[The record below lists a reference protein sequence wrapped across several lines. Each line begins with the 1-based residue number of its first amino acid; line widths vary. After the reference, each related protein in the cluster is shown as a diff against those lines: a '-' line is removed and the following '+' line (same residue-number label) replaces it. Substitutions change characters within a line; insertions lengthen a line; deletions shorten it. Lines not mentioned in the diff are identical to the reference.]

1 MSESQ
6 VLRKDQL
13 ETSLFNERKLIGA
26 GELKE
31 DNPLDL
37 SEPFRELCE
46 ACRRGDLKACQE
58 KITEGVNINGRDLF
72 DCTPLI
78 LVSESPPFILPPCR
92 GSSTTGSAS
101 LCGHYEVVQL
111 LLDSGALCE
120 RDTFQGERCLYNA
133 LNSKIRNLLLEYDY
147 SKSTD
152 PLQPFAS
159 HITSL
164 LSRDH
169 PQTSDIAVTAGDE
182 TFHLHKFILSARSP
196 YFHKKLSA
204 APEATSWKLPST
216 IPPPAFS
223 AGIRYLYL
231 GDAPRDLRSG
241 PGAGLY
247 SETEVFEGIDRI
259 ANHLELRGLVDT
271 ILDSGDRRLTR
282 QRRSD
287 EVSKGRNQMEA
298 WFRENIIKHKVV
310 IDTEKA
316 NEVKWSRDNSI
327 FADVLLRADE
337 DDSENEESQEIKKCE
352 NGGLEDAGSGIPIGG
367 FSRLS
372 LDTSIKKPK
381 RKSVLFPAHRAMLL
395 RSEFFSLM
403 FSSSFRE
410 AQVTDYL
417 QIIPIDCSPDVLEI
431 VLTFLYTEKADFP
444 LEVAVDVLFA
454 ADLLLIERLK
464 TKAAVLISTLGSG
477 NVTSLGSK
485 PSADAKESSTK
496 EGKEAEGSDEII
508 DVYEILRAAWLMRIQ
523 RLEEFAARYFAYR
536 LEAHIDNPEF
546 AQLVKESA
554 ERIQKRQETD
564 SIELVDD
571 IRYYLSERFR
581 LRFEDSGI
589 DILNSEDNP
598 NEGDPAENTNTSS
611 NTSPETTSNGNA
623 ISPTPLSPP
632 PSSFNKKP
640 SNVDSARE
648 QQGDSNNIVNAGP
661 PKTNGNS
668 EQIHTSGVI
677 RTLDGREAGD
687 EFSRDAIDYEL
698 LLNKLDQLLEKLG
711 LDA

>member
-78 LVSESPPFILPPCR
+78 L
-92 GSSTTGSAS
+92 AS

-169 PQTSDIAVTAGDE
+169 PQMSDIAVTAGDE

-247 SETEVFEGIDRI
+247 SEAEVFEGIDRI

-271 ILDSGDRRLTR
+271 ILDSGDKRLTR

-310 IDTEKA
+310 IDMDRA

-337 DDSENEESQEIKKCE
+337 DDSENEDAQEIKKSE
-352 NGGLEDAGSGIPIGG
+352 NGSLEESGSGIPIGG

-372 LDTSIKKPK
+372 LDTPMKKSK

-444 LEVAVDVLFA
+444 LEIAVDVLFA

-477 NVTSLGSK
+477 NITSLSSK
-485 PSADAKESSTK
+485 PSADTKQSTSTK
-496 EGKEAEGSDEII
+496 GGKEAEGGDDII
-508 DVYEILRAAWLMRIQ
+508 DIYEILRAGWLMRIQ

-589 DILNSEDNP
+589 DILNSESNP
-598 NEGDPAENTNTSS
+598 NEGDLAENTNTPS
-611 NTSPETTSNGNA
+611 NSSPETNSNGNI

-632 PSSFNKKP
+632 PSSFNRKP
-640 SNVDSARE
+640 SDANSARE
-648 QQGDSNNIVNAGP
+648 QQGDKVVNSGP
-661 PKTNGNS
+661 PKIQANGKS
-668 EQIHTSGVI
+668 EQTNASSII

>member
-1 MSESQ
+1 MC
-6 VLRKDQL
+6 LFPY
-13 ETSLFNERKLIGA
+13 SLSCYSHPLGERWH
-26 GELKE
+26 E
-31 DNPLDL
+31 
-37 SEPFRELCE
+37 RC
-46 ACRRGDLKACQE
+46 
-58 KITEGVNINGRDLF
+58 NIYTHN
-72 DCTPLI
+72 
-78 LVSESPPFILPPCR
+78 
-92 GSSTTGSAS
+92 S
-101 LCGHYEVVQL
+101 L
-111 LLDSGALCE
+111 
-120 RDTFQGERCLYNA
+120 TFVGRCLYNA

-247 SETEVFEGIDRI
+247 SEAEVFEGIDRI

-271 ILDSGDRRLTR
+271 ILDSGDKRLTR

-298 WFRENIIKHKVV
+298 WFRENIIKNKVV
-310 IDTEKA
+310 IDTDRA

-337 DDSENEESQEIKKCE
+337 DDSENEDSQEIKKSE
-352 NGGLEDAGSGIPIGG
+352 NGSLEESGSGIPIGG

-372 LDTSIKKPK
+372 LDTPMKKSK

-410 AQVTDYL
+410 AQFTDYL

-444 LEVAVDVLFA
+444 LEIAVDVLFA

-477 NVTSLGSK
+477 NITSLSSK
-485 PSADAKESSTK
+485 PSADTKQSTSTK
-496 EGKEAEGSDEII
+496 GGKEAEGGDDII
-508 DVYEILRAAWLMRIQ
+508 DIYEILRAGWLMRIQ

-589 DILNSEDNP
+589 DILNSESNP
-598 NEGDPAENTNTSS
+598 NEGDLAENTNTPS
-611 NTSPETTSNGNA
+611 NSSPETNSNGNI

-632 PSSFNKKP
+632 PSSFNREP
-640 SNVDSARE
+640 SDANSARE
-648 QQGDSNNIVNAGP
+648 QQGDSNKVVNSGP
-661 PKTNGNS
+661 PKIQANGKS
-668 EQIHTSGVI
+668 EQTNASGII

>member
-1 MSESQ
+1 M
-6 VLRKDQL
+6 
-13 ETSLFNERKLIGA
+13 
-26 GELKE
+26 
-31 DNPLDL
+31 
-37 SEPFRELCE
+37 
-46 ACRRGDLKACQE
+46 
-58 KITEGVNINGRDLF
+58 
-72 DCTPLI
+72 
-78 LVSESPPFILPPCR
+78 
-92 GSSTTGSAS
+92 
-101 LCGHYEVVQL
+101 
-111 LLDSGALCE
+111 
-120 RDTFQGERCLYNA
+120 TFVGRCLYNA

-668 EQIHTSGVI
+668 EQTHASGVI

>member
-78 LVSESPPFILPPCR
+78 L
-92 GSSTTGSAS
+92 AS

-247 SETEVFEGIDRI
+247 SEAEVFEGIDRI

-271 ILDSGDRRLTR
+271 ILDSGDKRLTR

-310 IDTEKA
+310 IDTDRA

-337 DDSENEESQEIKKCE
+337 DDSENEDAQEIKKSE
-352 NGGLEDAGSGIPIGG
+352 NGSLEESGSGIPIGG

-372 LDTSIKKPK
+372 LDTPMKKSK

-444 LEVAVDVLFA
+444 LEIAVDVLFA

-477 NVTSLGSK
+477 NITSLSSK
-485 PSADAKESSTK
+485 PSADTKQSTSTK
-496 EGKEAEGSDEII
+496 GGKEAEGGDDII
-508 DVYEILRAAWLMRIQ
+508 DIYEILRAGWLMRIQ

-589 DILNSEDNP
+589 DILNSESNP
-598 NEGDPAENTNTSS
+598 NEGDLAENTSTPS
-611 NTSPETTSNGNA
+611 NSSPETNSNGNI

-632 PSSFNKKP
+632 PSSFNRKP
-640 SNVDSARE
+640 SDANSARE
-648 QQGDSNNIVNAGP
+648 QQGDKVVNSGP
-661 PKTNGNS
+661 PKIQANGKS
-668 EQIHTSGVI
+668 EQTNASSII